1 MSDINNGLVITVLGM
16 GVTLVTLYLLTLII
30 KILSKI
36 FPYQKEAKEEEK

>member
-30 KILSKI
+30 KILAKI